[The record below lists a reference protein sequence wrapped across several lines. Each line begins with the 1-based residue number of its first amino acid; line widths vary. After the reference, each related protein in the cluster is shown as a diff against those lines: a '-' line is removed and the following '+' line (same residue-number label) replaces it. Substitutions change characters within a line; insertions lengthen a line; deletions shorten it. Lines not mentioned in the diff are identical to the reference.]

1 MLFPRTELETFFSD
15 AAQIGG
21 GISLP
26 YRANWR
32 WEAMADVAL
41 WNGEE
46 ESSSRQFSFWHVRL
60 ASGLA
65 LPLFNRKS
73 NRTREEL
80 KDSIQKPVQEHFKD
94 RLNLTL
100 RSGVALHAIRGRG
113 ESPEADHHWFYQDG
127 ESEFGWYAGV
137 ALPVRITSHWQL
149 SPEFRCDF
157 VFTSPKVSRL
167 NGLTLALGYFY

>member
-1 MLFPRTELETFFSD
+1 
-15 AAQIGG
+15 
-21 GISLP
+21 
-26 YRANWR
+26 
-32 WEAMADVAL
+32 
-41 WNGEE
+41 
-46 ESSSRQFSFWHVRL
+46 L